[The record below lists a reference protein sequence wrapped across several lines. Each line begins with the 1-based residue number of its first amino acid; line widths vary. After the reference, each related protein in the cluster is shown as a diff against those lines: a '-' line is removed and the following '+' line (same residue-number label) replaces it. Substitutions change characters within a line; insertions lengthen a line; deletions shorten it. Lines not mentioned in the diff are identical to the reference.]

1 MSDLAPDHFPG
12 HTPARAPG
20 NDSDGFE
27 RGNAT
32 LIEQWAAVED
42 AARVIALLAGQSAP
56 EHDASARMLIARL
69 TRADAGRTQ
78 GTILALDELVATMRF
93 GLDAL
98 LAAHGTSADPRP
110 AANCLW
116 REYQRGRAATLREA
130 ALATR
135 S

>member
-12 HTPARAPG
+12 HPPVRAPG

-42 AARVIALLAGQSAP
+42 AARV
-56 EHDASARMLIARL
+56 
-69 TRADAGRTQ
+69 
-78 GTILALDELVATMRF
+78 V
-93 GLDAL
+93 
-98 LAAHGTSADPRP
+98 AAHGTSADPRP
-110 AANCLW
+110 AAHCLW

-135 S
+135 G

>member
-1 MSDLAPDHFPG
+1 MHTTTKKTISFRAAYEASQCRRRRERTTIIPSQIKAWSEFDAP
-12 HTPARAPG
+12 AQA
-20 NDSDGFE
+20 
-27 RGNAT
+27 
-32 LIEQWAAVED
+32 
-42 AARVIALLAGQSAP
+42 
-56 EHDASARMLIARL
+56 LIARL

-78 GTILALDELVATMRF
+78 ASILALDELVATMRF

-110 AANCLW
+110 AAHCLW

-135 S
+135 G

>member
-12 HTPARAPG
+12 HPPVRAPG

-42 AARVIALLAGQSAP
+42 AARVVALLAGQPAP
-56 EHDASARMLIARL
+56 EFDAPAQALIARL

-78 GTILALDELVATMRF
+78 ASILALDELVATMRF

-98 LAAHGTSADPRP
+98 LADPRP
-110 AANCLW
+110 AAHCLW

-135 S
+135 G